1 MFDRPLKVALLFSI
15 GIHAIVLSPISS
27 FVNRAQEKRETNIEV
42 TYVALKEKIEEAKP
56 LPEEAPE
63 VSLKKELPAPSKT
76 KDATRK
82 KEQKKKKI
90 ISKKTEEILK
100 KDEGQ
105 KQEDKKIFLA
115 HTALDLNALSTHK
128 GTSESINYLKAIRD
142 KISMYVHRR
151 YNAAMGDG
159 EALLHFVLSVSGTVR
174 SATIL
179 RDNLGDNKRLRNLC
193 LDSVYHSSPF
203 KPFPKDI
210 DLKHA
215 AFKINISFKR
225 D

>member
-1 MFDRPLKVALLFSI
+1 MLTNIPFKAALLFSI
-15 GIHAIVLSPISS
+15 GIHAILLSPVSS
-27 FVNRAQEKRETNIEV
+27 FLNRPQEKQTTNIEV
-42 TYVALKEKIEEAKP
+42 TYVTIEEKIEEAKP

-76 KDATRK
+76 KDAAQK
-82 KEQKKKKI
+82 KEQKK
-90 ISKKTEEILK
+90 TEETPK
-100 KDEGQ
+100 KDEGL
-105 KQEDKKIFLA
+105 KQEDKKLFLA
-115 HTALDLNALSTHK
+115 QTALDLNALSAHK
-128 GTSESINYLKAIRD
+128 GTSESLNYLKAIRD

-151 YNAAMGDG
+151 YNASMGDG
-159 EALLHFVLSVSGTVR
+159 EVLLHFVLSISGTVR

-179 RDNLGDNKRLRNLC
+179 RDNLGDDKKLRNLC
-193 LDSVYHSSPF
+193 LDSIYHSSPF